1 MSELPGSSEPLAIFD
16 VAEEH
21 LAVDERLLRL
31 FRLWQ
36 SKRRGRRLPARG
48 DLRPEELKP
57 WFGNLIVLDVIDA
70 GRDFRYRLFGT
81 NIVRQ
86 AGFDM
91 TGKLLSEY
99 PIKDALPHFFATH
112 REVVRR
118 ATPAFGEHNPRV
130 VHVRRRRRLILP
142 FGEDGKTVDRT
153 LTANY
158 AIEVVREP
166 DSYF

>member
-1 MSELPGSSEPLAIFD
+1 MTKMLGHTDPAVIHGVSEADLAM
-16 VAEEH
+16 
-21 LAVDERLLRL
+21 DERLLGL
-31 FRLWQ
+31 FRLWNR
-36 SKRRGRRLPARG
+36 KRGDRVLPARH
-48 DLRPEELKP
+48 DIRPEELKP
-57 WFGNLIVLDVIDA
+57 WFGNLIVLDVLDG

-81 NIVRQ
+81 AIVFQ

-99 PIKDALPHFFATH
+99 PIKEVLPFFLATH

-118 ATPAFGEHNPRV
+118 ATPAFGEHNPCV
-130 VHVRRRRRLILP
+130 ATVRKRRRLILP

-153 LTANY
+153 MTANY

-166 DSYF
+166 DRYI